1 MHGQGTMTY
10 SNGTVVK
17 GLWGNGEFLGEEEGK
32 TEIKNAQYYLEL
44 AVDGMKVDGSGRF
57 DMSKEDWNYVVE
69 NLSKSLDLD
78 SDLLMAYLF
87 RGNAY
92 YFMGKYRKSM
102 KDYKK
107 ITRIPKYRLESTD
120 ELSLLTMAYI
130 GLGNAKLKLK
140 LNYCKEYKKA
150 CDLGDCLEYNELCK

>member
-1 MHGQGTMTY
+1 MTY

-17 GLWGNGEFLGEEEGK
+17 GLWGNGEFLGEEDAK
-32 TEIKNAQYYLEL
+32 KIIKAQYYLEL
-44 AVDGMKVDGSGRF
+44 AGDRMKVDGSGRF

-78 SDLLMAYLF
+78 ADLLMAYLY

-92 YFMGKYRKSM
+92 YYMGKYRKSM

-107 ITRIPKYRLESTD
+107 ITRIPKYKFESTD
-120 ELSLLTMAYI
+120 ELSLLPMAYI

-150 CDLGDCLEYNELCK
+150 CDLGDCLEYNGLCK